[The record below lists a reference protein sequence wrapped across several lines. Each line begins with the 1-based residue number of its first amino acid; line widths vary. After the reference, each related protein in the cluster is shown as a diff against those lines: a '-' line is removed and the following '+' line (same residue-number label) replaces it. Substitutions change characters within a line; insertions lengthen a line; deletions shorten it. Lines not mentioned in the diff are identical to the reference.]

1 EIVAGCSESGIA
13 ARICNDLVLNDYDD
27 WYLPSKD
34 ELNKLYL
41 SKDLIG
47 GFAATWYWNSSEYG
61 IYAWIQKFSDGF
73 QYFSDKNYAVY
84 VRAVRAF

>member
-1 EIVAGCSESGIA
+1 MALYVAGV
-13 ARICNDLVLNDYDD
+13 ARNYDDGGYDD

-41 SKDLIG
+41 NKDKIG
-47 GFAATWYWNSSEYG
+47 VFANDVYWSSSEYFEAN
-61 IYAWIQKFSDGF
+61 AWY
-73 QYFSDKNYAVY
+73 QYFKDPVIQDSTLKEYTFR